1 MTRQSTSLLIALVL
15 ATGIL
20 AAPKSYPEV
29 IPGPGLPSLASL
41 NLTSADL
48 YELDYHTILSD
59 ITSREESAPLVPR
72 FNLNC
77 DGQKCQATDA
87 VACINYLA
95 MLGSETCNMNFDN
108 NLHQA
113 LLCGKHSLKKP
124 NSRLKLCLEYISEV
138 IRSDMG

>member
-1 MTRQSTSLLIALVL
+1 MTRQFTSLLIALVL

-20 AAPKSYPEV
+20 AAPKSYPKV

-59 ITSREESAPLVPR
+59 ITSREESAPLVPC

-113 LLCGKHSLKKP
+113 LLCSQHSLKKP